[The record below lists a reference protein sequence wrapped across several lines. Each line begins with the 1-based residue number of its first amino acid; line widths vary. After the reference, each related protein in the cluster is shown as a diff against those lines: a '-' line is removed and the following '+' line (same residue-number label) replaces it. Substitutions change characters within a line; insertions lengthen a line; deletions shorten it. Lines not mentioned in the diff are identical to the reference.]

1 MFDVMLSYCIS
12 TNRTTKRIK
21 QIEEEIQ
28 LLASCVVFTPH
39 TKTFYIFLRSRRTTY
54 LELKLDNRLGKL
66 NKHKEKRRRGEKR
79 VT

>member
-1 MFDVMLSYCIS
+1 MFDVMLSYCVS
-12 TNRTTKRIK
+12 TNRTKRIK

-39 TKTFYIFLRSRRTTY
+39 TKTFYIFLKSRKTTY

-66 NKHKEKRRRGEKR
+66 NKHKEKRRGEKR